1 MNNQRGIKDQILNEM
16 KVLRIIAFIVMAIS
30 LLSSLRKGI
39 NLDNLMEEH
48 KLIYCCLGLISISF
62 TPDFLLPDA
71 IENLFF
77 RKNNR
82 IERGGIIKKISHISF
97 LFFTIVFVFSHFNN
111 KFTIFL
117 FFMFS
122 SGISVQSL
130 QRIASFSVLSINFSK
145 DLFIFS

>member
-71 IENLFF
+71 IENSLD
-77 RKNNR
+77 RK
-82 IERGGIIKKISHISF
+82 
-97 LFFTIVFVFSHFNN
+97 
-111 KFTIFL
+111 
-117 FFMFS
+117 
-122 SGISVQSL
+122 SV
-130 QRIASFSVLSINFSK
+130 V
-145 DLFIFS
+145 

>member
-62 TPDFLLPDA
+62 IPDFLLPDA

-82 IERGGIIKKISHISF
+82 IERGSIIKKISHISF

-111 KFTIFL
+111 KFTTDKTINILWIGMAVCCIPYMVIDFISQIKQFL
-117 FFMFS
+117 
-122 SGISVQSL
+122 
-130 QRIASFSVLSINFSK
+130 RK
-145 DLFIFS
+145 

>member
-77 RKNNR
+77 RENNR
-82 IERGGIIKKISHISF
+82 IERGSIIKKISHISF
-97 LFFTIVFVFSHFNN
+97 LFFTIVFIFSHFNN
-111 KFTIFL
+111 KFTTDKT
-117 FFMFS
+117 
-122 SGISVQSL
+122 
-130 QRIASFSVLSINFSK
+130 INILWIGMAVCCIPYMVI
-145 DLFIFS
+145 DFIFQIKQFLRK

>member
-30 LLSSLRKGI
+30 LLSSLGKGI

-82 IERGGIIKKISHISF
+82 IERGSIIKKISHISF

-111 KFTIFL
+111 KFTTDKTINILWIGMAVCCIPYMVIDFISQIKQFL
-117 FFMFS
+117 
-122 SGISVQSL
+122 
-130 QRIASFSVLSINFSK
+130 RK
-145 DLFIFS
+145 

>member
-39 NLDNLMEEH
+39 NLDSLMEEH

-82 IERGGIIKKISHISF
+82 IERGSIIKKISHISF

-111 KFTIFL
+111 KFTTDKTINILWIGMAVCCIPYMVIDFISQIKQFL
-117 FFMFS
+117 
-122 SGISVQSL
+122 
-130 QRIASFSVLSINFSK
+130 RK
-145 DLFIFS
+145 